1 VTLWYTARGAGLA
14 ALLALTLAT
23 TLGALGSRWLASA
36 SSRVIMQYLHRS
48 AAVLGLSLLVVH
60 ISAVLLDNKA
70 HVGVAGALVP
80 FASSYR
86 PGAVALG
93 SITAYLLLLVSAL
106 GAARGRLAASAA
118 ATRAWR
124 AIHAL
129 GYVAWLTAIWHG
141 FTAGTDSSVG
151 WVRLLY
157 LGCLI
162 TVPMA
167 LLLRLSAL
175 RSAKRSQSTQR
186 SQSTPRPAPALPG
199 AR

>member
-1 VTLWYTARGAGLA
+1 MTLWYTARGAGLA

-23 TLGALGSRWLASA
+23 TLGALGSRRMAST
-36 SSRVIMQYLHRS
+36 SSRVVVQYLHRS
-48 AAVLGLSLLVVH
+48 AAALGLSLLVVH
-60 ISAVLLDNKA
+60 VTAIILDGKA
-70 HVGVAGALVP
+70 HVSVAGALVP

-118 ATRAWR
+118 AARAWR

-129 GYVAWLTAIWHG
+129 AYVAWLTAIWHG

-157 LGCLI
+157 LACLI
-162 TVPMA
+162 TVPLA
-167 LLLRLSAL
+167 LLLRLSAPL
-175 RSAKRSQSTQR
+175 PANRSLPAPT
-186 SQSTPRPAPALPG
+186 PAPAAAVRG

>member
-1 VTLWYTARGAGLA
+1 MTLWYTARGAGLA

-23 TLGALGSRWLASA
+23 TLGALGSRRLASV
-36 SSRVIMQYLHRS
+36 SSRVIVQYLHRS

-60 ISAVLLDNKA
+60 VASILSDGQA
-70 HVGVAGALVP
+70 HVGVTGALVP

-93 SITAYLLLLVSAL
+93 SISAYLFLIVAAL
-106 GAARGRLAASAA
+106 GAARGRLTASAT

-129 GYVAWLTAIWHG
+129 AYGAWATAIWHG
-141 FTAGTDSSVG
+141 FTAGSDSGVG

-157 LGCLI
+157 LACLV
-162 TVPMA
+162 TVPLA
-167 LLLRLSAL
+167 LLVRLCALTSAPSGQPVAAL
-175 RSAKRSQSTQR
+175 R
-186 SQSTPRPAPALPG
+186 G

>member
-106 GAARGRLAASAA
+106 GAARGRLAASDA